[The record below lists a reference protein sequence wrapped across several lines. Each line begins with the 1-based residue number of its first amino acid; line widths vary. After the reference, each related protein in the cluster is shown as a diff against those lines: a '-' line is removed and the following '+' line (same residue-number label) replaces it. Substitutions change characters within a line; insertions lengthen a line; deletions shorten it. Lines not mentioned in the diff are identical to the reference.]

1 MMKCLL
7 QIIIVATVLT
17 AAAAVTND
25 KLGGRDDGGLR
36 RKRNIKKNTNKNSL
50 RNEKKNTGGLDEE
63 DVTFW
68 TRLMQ
73 QNGSLPTP
81 PPPTPRPV
89 PPTPFTPIPTDSGP
103 FTPSPVAAVTTPS
116 PTTSCG
122 ISPAARRAQITSALS
137 QISTPALFNQDTP
150 QRDAL
155 NWIIDDDASQLC
167 PDDESLVQRYTLAVF
182 YFSTNGDGWKQCNA
196 PANFNQASIAAANA
210 ACTLTTVNA
219 TTIFPNDVR
228 GTNAWLTPDSECLWG
243 GVSCYATSS
252 SNSMKVNVIEFEN
265 NDLGGTLP
273 TEMKEL
279 DSMRFFALERGN
291 IGGTIPSSYG
301 NLKSLLLLDFD
312 FNKLTGTL
320 PSSLW
325 SLSALRQLDLNDN
338 NFAGTLSEDIGNLDQ
353 LRFFQIDNNMMTGP
367 IPNALGDIP
376 NFSEY
381 NSYHVYI
388 HIYRC
393 ISFIMFSSNSN
404 TLMHMITFDTIRFDR
419 PIRKRLRRSHAPE
432 RL

>member
-7 QIIIVATVLT
+7 QIIIAATVLT
-17 AAAAVTND
+17 ASAAVTND
-25 KLGGRDDGGLR
+25 KLGGRDNGGLR
-36 RKRNIKKNTNKNSL
+36 RKRTIKKTTKKNNIHG
-50 RNEKKNTGGLDEE
+50 NEKKTNTGGLDEE

-68 TRLMQ
+68 TRLLQ

-81 PPPTPRPV
+81 PPPPTPF
-89 PPTPFTPIPTDSGP
+89 PPTPFTPIPTDAGP
-103 FTPSPVAAVTTPS
+103 FTPSPVPETP
-116 PTTSCG
+116 CG
-122 ISPAARRAQITSALS
+122 ISPAARRAQIRSALS
-137 QISTPALFNQDTP
+137 QISTPALFNQNTP

-182 YFSTNGDGWKQCNA
+182 YFSTNGDAWKQCNA
-196 PANFNQASIAAANA
+196 PANFNQASVAAANA

-252 SNSMKVNVIEFEN
+252 SNSMKVNVVEFEN

-338 NFAGTLSEDIGNLDQ
+338 NLAGTLSEDIGNLDQ
-353 LRFFQIDNNMMTGP
+353 LRFFQIDNNRMTGA

-381 NSYHVYI
+381 NSYNVYI
-388 HIYRC
+388 PIYV
-393 ISFIMFSSNSN
+393 SFIMFSSYSN
-404 TLMHMITFDTIRFDR
+404 TLMYDFHITFDTM
-419 PIRKRLRRSHAPE
+419 
-432 RL
+432 